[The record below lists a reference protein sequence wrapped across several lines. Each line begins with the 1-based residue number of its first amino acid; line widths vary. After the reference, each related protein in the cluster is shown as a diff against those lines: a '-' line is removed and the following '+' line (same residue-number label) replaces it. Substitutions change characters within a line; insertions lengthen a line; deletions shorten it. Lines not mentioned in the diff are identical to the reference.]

1 MKAALTTVNLSK
13 DEMKKILVSHG
24 VADAEA
30 EQTAATLAQSS
41 SNVAATTTTNLLS
54 GALTRAK
61 VAAKGLS
68 AAIKANPFLVVATAV
83 AGLIAGLKYLSEI
96 DEKNAEKAK
105 EASEASMQS
114 ANAKKEESNKI
125 SELIAK
131 YKELAN
137 SEVQDSDTRAEI
149 SEIQDEITKLVGDQA
164 DNLDLVN
171 GKLDEE
177 INKLKEIQKNQYGS
191 TSDSYEKA
199 YMDAKTATEKYN
211 VHHGNWWDDLSKD
224 HNALT
229 IDYWGNNSER
239 DTALKFIDK
248 AWREKGYGSAETGM
262 LNGLFYQDTYSQ
274 LNFNPE
280 LNYAERIKAIDA
292 AIEALKDAAKTD
304 NFDYENNGLWKKL
317 IEIRDELAGEN
328 GLFTAQSKAA
338 SELANSLL
346 DNLFIKWD
354 INASNKDIQNFGVF
368 AEYKKSLID
377 ALSDNDVIEQAIKDG
392 AISSDYIE
400 NLVGNQL
407 SVVSEQYANFQKI
420 DEKIKEIKKNFAN
433 NNSQKTDFNDWVDA
447 LSDEDKEIV
456 YKIAIDTDTANY
468 TLEDWKNALDNAFVG
483 DTNDAIQQYYDTLKK
498 VSDLQIDTG
507 KTVYGNIDTNNR
519 QKIKWTEE
527 NLQKYK
533 AEIESWGNTI
543 DDYRDSFSTVVG
555 TAAAYDGVEI
565 AFSPMLQTDNGAEF
579 LSKDTVDKYINGLI
593 DKAGEGWTAEKL
605 LKLDTEGLEV
615 DGKHIKGLIADVGE
629 EAKRTAE
636 IMHFVGKDG
645 ALETDYNEYCKAI
658 SQITNETKR
667 NINDLWNSENFKESK
682 TSLTELF
689 TKFGKISS
697 DKIKELAKESESLK
711 NILDQDGMSAEFL
724 ANIFGNMAVGNDGIS
739 LITDDALKL
748 NDALN
753 GMSDAFD
760 EIRTAKEKYDS
771 AMSIDEKDTNFKS
784 YAEAYKTL
792 NEQFTKGTTNSNAFW
807 ASAEFIFG
815 ADKLKEVEY
824 SVDSIYKMMS
834 SSKEIFDDEDSAGL
848 GFLDKLYELSTNGSV
863 LDKAG
868 NIIAGIQ
875 KSANGSYDIDID
887 YDNIDAVA
895 EKMNLSRE
903 SVLSC
908 LEAISMYADIDFY
921 NIEEVERVIKDI
933 GIAADYSGKKVVNA
947 NKLTEQLF
955 NLGKSNKE
963 IQDIIKNLQ
972 ELGDVSFLNTE
983 MQVDDLIGS
992 LENLGMAAKDGTSIE
1007 INYSELLK
1015 LMKDIGF
1022 TKTQAE
1028 DLVKKLGEV
1037 DGIQFVKQLGTG
1049 NGGVTDINGV
1059 LSEISTMDFTS
1070 AENGVD
1076 GVTGAVNNLTE
1087 TLKGLDG
1094 KSISVRI
1101 DVVGSIKDV
1110 LNWLNGSSW
1119 VQSSTTGGTNG
1130 FANGTSNAPSG
1141 TALVG
1146 EEGEELVQ
1154 SGDKA
1159 YFVGSH
1165 GAEFV
1170 RLKQGDRVY
1179 TAAETKKIK
1188 RSGKSL
1194 KGNVPAFYKGG
1205 AYGTVGKGSYSSL
1218 LDDSSSKG
1226 SGNTSTSSSN
1236 STNSSKDS
1244 EKDFQTFDWIE
1255 IAIKRIESAV
1265 GKLKNIASSTYN
1277 SIKTKLGASAD
1288 EISKVNEELAIQRK
1302 AYDRY
1307 LSQAN
1312 SVGLS
1317 SELAEKVRN
1326 GTIDIEEYDSDTQ
1339 KLIKSYQDWYEEA
1352 LSCSDAID
1360 ELHDSL
1366 ASIYES
1372 NFNAIK
1378 DDYSNRLSEIE
1389 HISNIYQS
1397 ELDLIEE
1404 RGYTASAAYYSKLR
1418 DIEKKNIQIL
1428 KDELSA
1434 LKSKFDEAIK
1444 SKEIEEYSDAW
1455 YSMKNEIN
1463 SVEEAI
1469 SEANTKLVEYGNS
1482 MRQIKWDMFDFKQD
1496 RVDQITQEAD
1506 FLIDLLS
1513 NKELYDDKGQFSEYG
1528 LATAGLRM
1536 ENYNVYMLKAKQ
1548 YAEELLEIN
1557 KELAND
1563 PYNQTLI
1570 ERREELLGLQQ
1581 DLISSAEDE
1590 KKAIKDLVS
1599 DGINAELDSLKE
1611 LIDTYT
1617 NALDSAKS
1625 LNDYQKSVSDKT
1637 SEISSLK
1644 KQLLAYAGDNSEE
1657 TKATIQKLNADLKKA
1672 EKDLQDTEYDRYIS
1686 DQKELL
1692 DNLYTEYE
1700 TTLNQ
1705 RLDNIDALISD
1716 ISSAVNN
1723 GASDINA
1730 TISSISGDVGYAIG
1744 DSLSDIWDINK
1755 NNESDFDSSYDIASK
1770 ILEVINTI
1778 SENVQSILL
1787 GDVNNDGNITAEDAR
1802 KALRIAARLENPTV
1816 YEKTVS
1822 DINGDG
1828 NVSAG
1833 EARDILR
1840 KSARLKS
1847 YSTGGLVDYTGIAQV
1862 DGTPGKPELVLNA
1875 TDTQNFLELNDL
1887 LKALSMRELTVQN
1900 YGGYDAP
1907 VLNSSVSAE
1916 VSKMV
1921 EKFRT
1926 SDRGNS
1932 GTTIGDI
1939 QINIPIE
1946 RVSDYN
1952 DFVNQLRND
1961 KKFEN
1966 MILDVTVGKLSGGNS
1981 LSKNKYQW

>member
-1 MKAALTTVNLSK
+1 MSAIGDYGLKDLIKDSDTLKDFLSIALDK
-13 DEMKKILVSHG
+13 FPI
-24 VADAEA
+24 
-30 EQTAATLAQSS
+30 
-41 SNVAATTTTNLLS
+41 
-54 GALTRAK
+54 
-61 VAAKGLS
+61 LS
-68 AAIKANPFLVVATAV
+68 AAVKDGTSGVLNIIKAKPLTAAGTAISATATAIYAAYKIYRNAQEEAQKKLQEKVSSADTNIQKYNSEKASLEELQTSLKNAKDDKAKLLSIQNDLNKAIGETSGLVQGEGNAYETANAKIKTRITELEALAKKEAEAKIDAQKEIFATNTTPYDPWKDENPFEV
-83 AGLIAGLKYLSEI
+83 GLNIDTKEASTLLKRYTDKKEKEIARIKKYNSPEEADKLIEKSYYIEDM
-96 DEKNAEKAK
+96 DEYISRYKSILQGKAK
-105 EASEASMQS
+105 EA
-114 ANAKKEESNKI
+114 KEVFSDYIDSQFTEDADKSYINT
-125 SELIAK
+125 LIDDLIIGG
-131 YKELAN
+131 E
-137 SEVQDSDTRAEI
+137 
-149 SEIQDEITKLVGDQA
+149 
-164 DNLDLVN
+164 DNLDTIKSEIEKFKPELDKFNDLKDSLVENYTN
-171 GKLDEE
+171 GKETNS
-177 INKLKEIQKNQYGS
+177 IAAQIQ
-191 TSDSYEKA
+191 T
-199 YMDAKTATEKYN
+199 
-211 VHHGNWWDDLSKD
+211 
-224 HNALT
+224 
-229 IDYWGNNSER
+229 
-239 DTALKFIDK
+239 FIDGIK
-248 AWREKGYGSAETGM
+248 DKSPQLADALQLSINSILPNET
-262 LNGLFYQDTYSQ
+262 TVK
-274 LNFNPE
+274 
-280 LNYAERIKAIDA
+280 ERID
-292 AIEALKDAAKTD
+292 D
-304 NFDYENNGLWKKL
+304 
-317 IEIRDELAGEN
+317 
-328 GLFTAQSKAA
+328 
-338 SELANSLL
+338 
-346 DNLFIKWD
+346 
-354 INASNKDIQNFGVF
+354 
-368 AEYKKSLID
+368 
-377 ALSDNDVIEQAIKDG
+377 
-392 AISSDYIE
+392 
-400 NLVGNQL
+400 
-407 SVVSEQYANFQKI
+407 
-420 DEKIKEIKKNFAN
+420 IKKNFVNWIGNQSDEILWENADTTSEVN
-433 NNSQKTDFNDWVDA
+433 AKITEFENWIDR
-447 LSDEDKEIV
+447 LSDEEKEIV
-456 YKIAIDTDTANY
+456 YTISCNTDTAKY
-468 TLEDWKNALDNAFVG
+468 SLEDWK
-483 DTNDAIQQYYDTLKK
+483 K
-498 VSDLQIDTG
+498 
-507 KTVYGNIDTNNR
+507 
-519 QKIKWTEE
+519 
-527 NLQKYK
+527 
-533 AEIESWGNTI
+533 TI
-543 DDYRDSFSTVVG
+543 DDYKNNPKSLQIRSDIST
-555 TAAAYDGVEI
+555 I
-565 AFSPMLQTDNGAEF
+565 
-579 LSKDTVDKYINGLI
+579 
-593 DKAGEGWTAEKL
+593 
-605 LKLDTEGLEV
+605 
-615 DGKHIKGLIADVGE
+615 
-629 EAKRTAE
+629 
-636 IMHFVGKDG
+636 
-645 ALETDYNEYCKAI
+645 
-658 SQITNETKR
+658 
-667 NINDLWNSENFKESK
+667 WNSESFKESK

-739 LITDDALKL
+739 LITDDALRL

-760 EIRTAKEKYDS
+760 EISTAKEKYDS
-771 AMSIDEKDTNFKS
+771 AMSVDEKDTNFKS

-834 SSKEIFDDEDSAGL
+834 SSKEIFDDEDSAGF
-848 GFLDKLYELSTNGSV
+848 GFLDKLYELSANGSV

-887 YDNIDAVA
+887 YDNIDAIA

-921 NIEEVERVIKDI
+921 NIEEVEQVIEDI
-933 GIAADYSGKKVVNA
+933 GIAADVSGKKVVNA

-1007 INYSELLK
+1007 IDYGSLLE
-1015 LMKDIGF
+1015 LMKKIGF

-1037 DGIQFVKQLGTG
+1037 DGIQFVKQLGSG
-1049 NGGVTDINGV
+1049 NGGVTDVNGV

-1076 GVTGAVNNLTE
+1076 SVTGAVNNLTD
-1087 TLKGLDG
+1087 TLNGLNG
-1094 KSISVRI
+1094 KSISVKI
-1101 DVVGSIKDV
+1101 DVAGSIRDV

-1119 VQSSTTGGTNG
+1119 VQSSTAGGTNG
-1130 FANGTSNAPSG
+1130 YANGTTNASAG

-1165 GAEFV
+1165 GAELV
-1170 RLKQGDRVY
+1170 KLKQGDRVY

-1194 KGNVPAFYKGG
+1194 KGNVPAFSKGG
-1205 AYGTVGKGSYSSL
+1205 VYGTVGKGTYSSL

-1226 SGNTSTSSSN
+1226 SKDSGNTSTSSGN

-1244 EKDFQTFDWIE
+1244 EKDLQTFDWIE

-1312 SVGLS
+1312 SVGLN

-1378 DDYSNRLSEIE
+1378 DDYANRLSEIE

-1397 ELDLIEE
+1397 DIDLIEE
-1404 RGYTASAAYYSKLR
+1404 RSYAASEAYYSKLR
-1418 DIEKKNIQIL
+1418 DIEKKNISIL

-1434 LKSKFDEAIK
+1434 LESKFDEAMK

-1469 SEANTKLVEYGNS
+1469 SEANSKLVEYGNS
-1482 MRQIKWDMFDFKQD
+1482 MRQIKWDMFDFEQD

-1590 KKAIKDLVS
+1590 KQAIKDLVS
-1599 DGINAELDSLKE
+1599 DGMNAELDSLKE
-1611 LIDTYT
+1611 LIDAYT

-1625 LNDYQKSVSDKT
+1625 LNDYQKSISDKT

-1657 TKATIQKLNADLKKA
+1657 TRATIQKLNADLKKA
-1672 EKDLQDTEYDRYIS
+1672 EEDLQDTEYDRYIS

-1730 TISSISGDVGYAIG
+1730 TISSISGDVGYAIS
-1744 DSLSDIWDINK
+1744 DSLSDIWNTDK
-1755 NNESDFDSSYDIASK
+1755 NNKSDSDGSYDIAAK

-1787 GDVNNDGNITAEDAR
+1787 GDVNNDGDITAEDAR
-1802 KALRIAARLENPTV
+1802 KALRIAARLENPTA

-1828 NVSAG
+1828 NVNAG

-1840 KSARLKS
+1840 KAARLKS

-1887 LKALSMRELTVQN
+1887 LKTLSMRELTMQN
-1900 YGGYDAP
+1900 YGGYGAP

-1932 GTTIGDI
+1932 ETTIGDI

-1981 LSKNKYQW
+1981 LAKNKYQW